1 MDEKTLHALDL
12 NFYHAVGAMLGNS
25 GTGEVRETQV
35 LYLTCCGFPASEFN
49 VAFLKLP
56 VVAEEASEAIESA
69 EAYFRSRKFPFR
81 VSIRKG
87 FEVACAPRLLES
99 GYRELKATPGM
110 VLSPIRAPAPPHPDL
125 EVRRVCSPEELEH
138 FQSTAIVGFGL
149 PVQAGPIFLTRQFF
163 ELPNVELYVGYLDG
177 RPACTSAL
185 VASGV
190 PGARARRGHHLGSGA
205 GRHAQGLRAGE
216 LAGLRD
222 GPRRV
227 RAHGLRARNG
237 IPELR
242 VPGLSAGKTRPAYGS
257 ALAGSSRTLTSS
269 LEGLGVSGRPRP
281 LPQSSSRLA

>member
-1 MDEKTLHALDL
+1 MDQKTLHALDL

-185 VASGV
+185 VASGDV
-190 PGARARRGHHLGSGA
+190 AGIYWVATLERFRGRGLGAAITWEAVRAGMRRGC
-205 GRHAQGLRAGE
+205 E
-216 LAGLRD
+216 LASLQASEMGR
-222 GPRRV
+222 GVYERM
-227 RAHGLRARNG
+227 GF
-237 IPELR
+237 ELATEY
-242 VPGLSAGKTRPAYGS
+242 LNFESPA
-257 ALAGSSRTLTSS
+257 
-269 LEGLGVSGRPRP
+269 
-281 LPQSSSRLA
+281 